1 MSASP
6 SRHRVALAV
15 ALAGVALSALTVF
28 VHERISA
35 DPGYTS
41 FCNLGG
47 AINCDVVLGSRYGR
61 LLGVPVAG
69 LALATFALGAV
80 LAVPGALGARAG
92 LADLA
97 LLVSPRRASG
107 SRSCSA

>member
-15 ALAGVALSALTVF
+15 ALAGVALSAVTLF
-28 VHERISA
+28 VHERIA
-35 DPGYTS
+35 TDAGYTS

-61 LLGVPVAG
+61 LLGVPVAL
-69 LALATFALGAV
+69 LALVTFAIGAALEMYGEFCT
-80 LAVPGALGARAG
+80 LAE
-92 LADLA
+92 LADLT
-97 LLVSPRRASG
+97 LVSLMYSHV
-107 SRSCSA
+107 SV

>member
-15 ALAGVALSALTVF
+15 ALAGVALSAVTLF
-28 VHERISA
+28 VHERIA
-35 DPGYTS
+35 TDAGYTS

-61 LLGVPVAG
+61 LLGVPVAL
-69 LALATFALGAV
+69 LALITFALGAA
-80 LAVPGALGARAG
+80 LALPGAVGTRAD

-97 LLVSPRRASG
+97 LVGLASASTPLTG
-107 SRSCSA
+107 ES